1 MTGGRSM
8 KAAKD
13 RQALYLTEENSAA
26 AVLGRM
32 NNCSDPRFRQ
42 VMTSIITHLHAAVK
56 EIQPTQE
63 EWFEAIKFLTR
74 TGQLCTDTRQEWI
87 LLSDVLG
94 VSMLVDAINHQKPSG
109 ATETTVLGPFY
120 VSGAPERALGENIC
134 LDGKGMPV
142 VVSGRVTSIDGRP
155 VAGAALDVWM
165 TNEDGFYD
173 VQQPGIQPNMNLRG
187 LFHANDDGR
196 YWFRAAKPRF
206 YPIPGDGTVGRLLE
220 RSGRH
225 NFRPGHLHFI
235 VSAPGYESITTHYF
249 DRKSPYLDSDAVFG
263 VKETLIIDFEDHNEP
278 ERAAKLGIGNPFATV
293 TMNFVLVPSR

>member
-42 VMTSIITHLHAAVK
+42 VMTSIITHLQAAVK
-56 EIQPTQE
+56 EIRPTQE

-94 VSMLVDAINHQKPSG
+94 VSMLVDAINHQKP
-109 ATETTVLGPFY
+109 
-120 VSGAPERALGENIC
+120 SGAPERALGENIC

-187 LFHANDDGR
+187 
-196 YWFRAAKPRF
+196 
-206 YPIPGDGTVGRLLE
+206 
-220 RSGRH
+220 RS
-225 NFRPGHLHFI
+225 
-235 VSAPGYESITTHYF
+235 E
-249 DRKSPYLDSDAVFG
+249 
-263 VKETLIIDFEDHNEP
+263 E
-278 ERAAKLGIGNPFATV
+278 
-293 TMNFVLVPSR
+293 